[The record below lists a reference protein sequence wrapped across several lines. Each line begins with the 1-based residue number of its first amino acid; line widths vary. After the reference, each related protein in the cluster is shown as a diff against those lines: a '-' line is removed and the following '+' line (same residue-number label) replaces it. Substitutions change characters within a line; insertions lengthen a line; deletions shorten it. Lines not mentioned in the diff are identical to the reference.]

1 MAYSKS
7 FFALTAICSLVSVVT
22 TLVLTFAGDFI
33 PEAQS
38 LEDRI
43 AHLSNPIHQMR
54 MWTYYIH
61 PFVTFIAALG
71 VYVIAKRFDAGFAL
85 LAIVFIGVWAFAEA
99 LQQALTI
106 VALNWT
112 WRGTYLAA
120 DAATQELYRSH
131 MDMYAALWDGL
142 YFLLL
147 SGFILGS
154 FFFAVALLPQR
165 GFDRLI
171 GALFLVVSALSVL
184 NFMAGYQGPAW
195 AGAIANFAYPVIQP
209 VTRALIGVWIWRSG
223 AKICAQAS
231 PTLA

>member
-1 MAYSKS
+1 MAYTKS
-7 FFALTAICSLVSVVT
+7 FYALTAICSIISAVT
-22 TLVLTFAGDFI
+22 TLILTFAGDFI
-33 PEAQS
+33 PTAQS

-43 AHLSNPIHQMR
+43 AHLSNPIHQLR
-54 MWTYYIH
+54 MWTYYVH

-71 VYVIAKRFDAGFAL
+71 VYTIAKRFDAGFAL
-85 LAIVFIGVWAFAEA
+85 LGILFIGVWAFAEA

-120 DAATQELYRSH
+120 DAATQTLYRSH
-131 MDMYAALWDGL
+131 MDLFAGLWDGL

-154 FFFAVALLPQR
+154 FFFAIALLPQR

-171 GALFLVVSALSVL
+171 GAFFLVVAFLSVL
-184 NFMAGYQGPAW
+184 NLIAGYGGPAW
-195 AGAIANFAYPVIQP
+195 TGAIAGFVYPLVQP
-209 VTRALIGVWIWRSG
+209 AGRALLGVWIWRSAANIG
-223 AKICAQAS
+223 RNG
-231 PTLA
+231 